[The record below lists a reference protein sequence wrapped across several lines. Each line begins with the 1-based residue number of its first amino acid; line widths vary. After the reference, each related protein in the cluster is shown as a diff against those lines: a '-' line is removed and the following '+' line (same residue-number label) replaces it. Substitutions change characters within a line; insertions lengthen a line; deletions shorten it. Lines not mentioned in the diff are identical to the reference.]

1 MINIQ
6 KPFFR
11 TRLILT
17 AIAAFSLVSGCSS
30 PDYWYDTTELFSA
43 PEIQK
48 HMSPVQKEPQPEP
61 QNLEQPLPEPKD
73 GTIELSLEEAVLYS
87 LQRNPELLA
96 NRYGPV
102 IQVTFEQIERGKY
115 DPEVFAE
122 LQYFEETAT
131 EVSRSTRDRFSVE
144 GEDTDVTLGLRQELP
159 TGSAIETTVDYE
171 RSTSNR
177 TPEQQAMR
185 LGLTV
190 TQSLLQGFG
199 PVVNLIDIRQA
210 ELNTKASFYELR
222 GFTEA
227 LVSEVEI
234 VYWQHVLAR
243 QGIAIFKQSL
253 EIAKKQLQEVEN
265 RIEVGVIPRNS
276 AAAARAEVARREQ
289 ALIEARSNA
298 VEKRLRLL
306 RLLNVTDHK
315 KFLNEVTP
323 TSIPQTETT
332 PVTELDRHVDLAMQ
346 FRPDLN
352 ESKLKQKQQE
362 LEVVRTR
369 NGLLPKLDFF
379 IEIGKTGYAESFSDS
394 FSDLENDNYD
404 FLTGLRF
411 SHYLG
416 NRRAN
421 NEHLAAI
428 LTREKELAA
437 IENLKNLIQLDV
449 LLAANEINRTRQQ
462 IEATKVTKLLQEQTL
477 KAEQERFSVGDITSL
492 LVAQA
497 QRDLLVSQLSEIEA
511 IVDYRIAL
519 VRFYLAEGSLLERRG
534 ISLESA
540 RSTSALHSGL

>member
-102 IQVTFEQIERGKY
+102 IQGTFEQIERGKY

-234 VYWQHVLAR
+234 AYWQHVLAR

-332 PVTELDRHVDLAMQ
+332 PVTELDMHVDLAMQ

-519 VRFYLAEGSLLERRG
+519 VRFYMAEGSLLERRG
-534 ISLESA
+534 IFL
-540 RSTSALHSGL
+540 